1 MLVNSLI
8 FLGVL
13 IIIFVLSGVYK
24 SLKIKEEKKREK
36 EKCNFRISKPNFKNG
51 DHKKYAFFTVFVDNN
66 HTFFIDFPVAFRFYS
81 DTRFKSRVK
90 IRYSTPNT
98 QRVEELINKE
108 VIFETKT
115 KESKRYIND
124 IIVGKLE
131 FEIELDV
138 DYGHP
143 IIEFEIMKNPLCALR
158 KEHKLTI
165 KFPK

>member
-1 MLVNSLI
+1 MLVNFLI

-13 IIIFVLSGVYK
+13 ISIFVLHKVYK
-24 SLKIKEEKKREK
+24 SLKINEDKNKEV
-36 EKCNFRISKPNFKNG
+36 EKCRFRISKPSFKNG
-51 DHKKYAFFTVFVDNN
+51 GLKKSAHFTVFVANK
-66 HTFFIDFPVAFRFYS
+66 HTFFVDFPIVFRFYS
-81 DTRFKSRVK
+81 DTRFKSKVK
-90 IRYSTPNT
+90 IRYSTPNN
-98 QRVEELINKE
+98 QRVEEIINKE

-115 KESKRYIND
+115 KESRRYIND

-138 DYGHP
+138 DYGYP
-143 IIEFEIMKNPLCALR
+143 IIDFEIMENPLCMLR

>member
-13 IIIFVLSGVYK
+13 ITIFVLYKVYR
-24 SLKIKEEKKREK
+24 SLKINENKIKEK
-36 EKCNFRISKPNFKNG
+36 EKCRFRISKPSFKNG
-51 DHKKYAFFTVFVDNN
+51 SLKKYAHFTVFVDNK
-66 HTFFIDFPVAFRFYS
+66 HTFFVDFPVVFRFYS
-81 DTRFKSRVK
+81 DTRFKSKVK
-90 IRYSTPNT
+90 IKYSTPNNE
-98 QRVEELINKE
+98 RVEEIINKE
-108 VIFETKT
+108 VVFETKT

-143 IIEFEIMKNPLCALR
+143 IIDFEIMKNPLCELR
-158 KEHKLTI
+158 EEHKLTI